1 MIKLTAKQEKFIQ
14 NIVSGMSHREA
25 YKNVYNATNMKD
37 ETIDRKANEL
47 MKNGK
52 ITARYQELIK
62 EFKDKALYTRE
73 EAVNDLLWI
82 KDKSKKEIEESG
94 IDKVNAPTFLNSV
107 KQLTDLNGLQP
118 DKNVNVSL
126 GETKKLDSILNQIKL
141 KNEDE
146 WRIISSIKKIS
157 WFFGA

>member
-1 MIKLTAKQEKFIQ
+1 MAKLTVKQEKFVQ
-14 NIVSGMSHREA
+14 NIVSGMSQREA
-25 YKNVYNATNMKD
+25 YKNAYNAAKMKD
-37 ETIDRKANEL
+37 ETIDSMASKLLNNHKVA
-47 MKNGK
+47 
-52 ITARYQELIK
+52 IRYQELLK

-126 GETKKLDSILNQIKL
+126 GETKKLDSILNQIKSRN
-141 KNEDE
+141 KDE
-146 WRIISSIKKIS
+146 
-157 WFFGA
+157 

>member
-1 MIKLTAKQEKFIQ
+1 MAKLTAKQERFVQ
-14 NIVSGMSHREA
+14 NIVSGMSQREA
-25 YKNVYNATNMKD
+25 YKNAYNVTKMKD
-37 ETIDRKANEL
+37 ETVDIKASEL

-52 ITARYQELIK
+52 VTVRYQELLE

-118 DKNVNVSL
+118 DKNVNVRL
-126 GETKKLDSILNQIKL
+126 GETKKLDSILNQIKSRN
-141 KNEDE
+141 KDE
-146 WRIISSIKKIS
+146 
-157 WFFGA
+157 

>member
-1 MIKLTAKQEKFIQ
+1 MAKLTAKQERFVQ
-14 NIVSGMSHREA
+14 NIVSGMSQREA
-25 YKNVYNATNMKD
+25 YKNAYNVTKMKD
-37 ETIDRKANEL
+37 ETVDIKASEL

-52 ITARYQELIK
+52 VTVRYQELLE

-126 GETKKLDSILNQIKL
+126 GETKKLDSILNQIKSRN
-141 KNEDE
+141 KDE
-146 WRIISSIKKIS
+146 
-157 WFFGA
+157 

>member
-1 MIKLTAKQEKFIQ
+1 MAKLTAKQERFVQ
-14 NIVSGMSHREA
+14 NIVSGMSQREA

-73 EAVNDLLWI
+73 EAVSDLLWI

-126 GETKKLDSILNQIKL
+126 GETKKLDSILNQIKSRN
-141 KNEDE
+141 KDE
-146 WRIISSIKKIS
+146 
-157 WFFGA
+157 

>member
-1 MIKLTAKQEKFIQ
+1 MAKLTAKQERFVQ
-14 NIVSGMSHREA
+14 NIVSGMSQREA
-25 YKNVYNATNMKD
+25 YKNAYNVTKMKD
-37 ETIDRKANEL
+37 ETVDIKASEL

-52 ITARYQELIK
+52 VTVRYQELLE

-141 KNEDE
+141 RNKDE
-146 WRIISSIKKIS
+146 
-157 WFFGA
+157 